1 MKLFG
6 RPQIIY
12 QAQAISLESG
22 EDFRKRQLSV
32 LGEIKQANALTLR
45 VAWTCMALMAC
56 WTVIILGVIIYVSPT
71 LREHVKV
78 LWIGRIDG
86 RIQEIDGI
94 ENRPELFTEA
104 DNASAIRDYI
114 ELYYEYNWETNRKH
128 EDRIRLKSGADQL
141 ARYHAWADGDPNS
154 PKQKLAHHGSSE
166 VDRVVVH
173 KQPDG
178 DAKTADYTVTFNY
191 RETSNGRT
199 DPIWHGYTGHIQFQR
214 HPELVKDATWASVNP
229 EGFYV
234 TYFKADED
242 PK

>member
-6 RPQIIY
+6 RQPIIY
-12 QAQAISLESG
+12 QSTAVSLGDRQAYR
-22 EDFRKRQLSV
+22 DHQLAI
-32 LGEIKQANALTLR
+32 LGEIQSANRLTTR
-45 VAWTCMALMAC
+45 VAWSCIALMTC
-56 WTVIILGVIIYVSPT
+56 WSVVILGVIIYVSPT

-86 RIQEIDGI
+86 RIQQIDGI
-94 ENRPELFTEA
+94 EDKPELFTEA
-104 DNASAIRDYI
+104 DNASAIRDYV
-114 ELYYEYNWETNRKH
+114 ELYYEYSWQTNRKH
-128 EDRIRLKSGADQL
+128 EDRIRLKSSADQF
-141 ARYHAWADGDPNS
+141 ARYKAWADADPNS
-154 PKQKLAHHGSSE
+154 PKQRLAHNGSTE

-173 KQPDG
+173 RQPDG
-178 DAKTADYTVTFNY
+178 DAKTSDYTVNFSY

-199 DPIWHGYTGHIQFQR
+199 DPVWHGYTGHIQFQR
-214 HPELVKDATWASVNP
+214 HPELVRDAIWASINP